1 MAITSLRPLS
11 RSTATAVP
19 GPLRFR
25 GVKPA
30 ASEVFGVALLRSGR
44 ISAPQLLQALADQAP
59 HNRLIDSLIAMR
71 ALDSATLYQL
81 LAQHWAVG
89 EADFSKHTPDQSL
102 MLQIDPLI
110 CLKQGW
116 LPWRTL
122 GHQTVIACAYPEDFA
137 TLRPS
142 IEARFGPCM
151 MVIAPRHQIEM
162 KLMAMSGADLARRAE
177 TRVPSAVS
185 CRGYR
190 TAPFMRLVAVSA
202 VMLGSLFLIA
212 PDMMILA
219 FLGITLI
226 IMYAQLLLKVL
237 AVLAPPM
244 ALATPERP
252 PIHLVPDPEPTISI
266 LVALYQ
272 ESRIVARLIRR
283 LDQLD
288 YPRDKLDV
296 IFVIEDN
303 DTATA
308 HVLAEIPLPKWLR
321 VISVPSGTI
330 RTKPRALNYALDHCR
345 GTIIGVYDAEDA
357 PAPNQLR
364 QVAETFAAAD
374 DRLACLQ
381 GRLDY
386 YNPHTNWLSRCFTIE
401 YAAWWRLILPGIE
414 RLGLALPLGGTT
426 LFFRRAALEDL
437 GGWDAHNVTE
447 DADLGIRIARRGYRT
462 QLISSV
468 TMEEANCRL
477 LPWIKQRSRWIK
489 GYMIT
494 WATHMRHPKTLL
506 RDLGPRRFIGFQV
519 MFAGSFLHALL
530 APLMWLLWLIP
541 FGLVD
546 QQLLDVPLWVLG
558 LLTLT
563 GIFSEA
569 FTMGCN
575 YKALLKTGHHI
586 LPLWLPM
593 MLFYYIMASLAAYK
607 ALWEMLRKPFYWDKT
622 SHGLFDI

>member
-1 MAITSLRPLS
+1 M
-11 RSTATAVP
+11 
-19 GPLRFR
+19 F
-25 GVKPA
+25 
-30 ASEVFGVALLRSGR
+30 
-44 ISAPQLLQALADQAP
+44 
-59 HNRLIDSLIAMR
+59 
-71 ALDSATLYQL
+71 
-81 LAQHWAVG
+81 
-89 EADFSKHTPDQSL
+89 
-102 MLQIDPLI
+102 
-110 CLKQGW
+110 
-116 LPWRTL
+116 
-122 GHQTVIACAYPEDFA
+122 
-137 TLRPS
+137 
-142 IEARFGPCM
+142 
-151 MVIAPRHQIEM
+151 
-162 KLMAMSGADLARRAE
+162 
-177 TRVPSAVS
+177 
-185 CRGYR
+185 
-190 TAPFMRLVAVSA
+190 
-202 VMLGSLFLIA
+202 
-212 PDMMILA
+212 
-219 FLGITLI
+219 
-226 IMYAQLLLKVL
+226 
-237 AVLAPPM
+237 
-244 ALATPERP
+244 
-252 PIHLVPDPEPTISI
+252 
-266 LVALYQ
+266 
-272 ESRIVARLIRR
+272 
-283 LDQLD
+283 
-288 YPRDKLDV
+288 
-296 IFVIEDN
+296 
-303 DTATA
+303 
-308 HVLAEIPLPKWLR
+308 LAEIPLPKWLR

-494 WATHMRHPKTLL
+494 WATHMRDPKTLL

-586 LPLWLPM
+586 LPRWLPM